1 MGHFLRFAGIC
12 LARRPLFLRDQSMA
26 MFSPFE
32 ARNKLTQFAWLTNRP
47 AFFVWAIVVGVAAA
61 GMTILFHM
69 AIHWGQL
76 LTGSVPGEIET
87 VVSRWTDTERILFP
101 VVGGLIAGT
110 LLWLSSKVRKDM
122 NADYMEAVALSDGRL
137 SLRQG
142 ALRVLSSLSTV
153 VSGGS
158 IGREGAMV
166 HLGAMVA
173 SAIGRFLAFNA
184 NDIRLLVACGAAA
197 GVSAAYNAPLAAA
210 LFVAEIVLG
219 TLSVTTLGPLI
230 ISAGVANITMQ
241 LTGYYRVTY
250 DVKPISLS
258 IDASLLLLCALAIV
272 AGLLAPLFLRF
283 LDAIRQLFR
292 KTRLPLPFSLALGG
306 ALLGGILILQP
317 AASGNGYG
325 PIEDMLTLS
334 WTMPAVLLMLAYKVL
349 ATGATVGS
357 GATGGVF
364 TPMLMVG
371 ASVGM
376 LFYQVISFV
385 IPELAA
391 QPALYILIGM
401 GAFLAAGTHAPLMA
415 ILMIFEMTHRIDL
428 VLPLMFACVIAN
440 VVSSLFSTPAMYGVT
455 LSREQAARLR
465 RQISS
470 MTLKGLVIEAQTVL
484 RQDQTLEQAVAM
496 FQDHPVR
503 YIYVV
508 DENDHYQG
516 VLSNQEVTRWLLSQS
531 PMTTPISEL
540 MVQPHFIPVLHPD
553 MTLGEGLE
561 LFLTFMGERL
571 PVLLSKDEPILLGVV
586 RKSAILEQL
595 EEQRA
600 LSERHQPP
608 HIDFRIS
615 GDK

>member
-1 MGHFLRFAGIC
+1 
-12 LARRPLFLRDQSMA
+12 MA
-26 MFSPFE
+26 LFSPFE

-47 AFFVWAIVVGVAAA
+47 AFFMWAILVGIAAA

-87 VVSRWTDTERILFP
+87 VVSRWTYTERVLFP
-101 VVGGLIAGT
+101 AVGGLIAGT

-142 ALRVLSSLSTV
+142 VLRVLSSLSTV

-166 HLGAMVA
+166 HLGALVA
-173 SAIGRFLAFNA
+173 SAIGRFLAFNS

-241 LTGYYRVTY
+241 LTGYYRITY

-258 IDASLLLLCALAIV
+258 IDTTLILLILLGAL

-283 LDAIRQLFR
+283 LDAVRQTFR
-292 KTRLPLPFSLALGG
+292 KSRLPLPFSLALGG
-306 ALLGGILILQP
+306 ALLGGILILEP
-317 AASGNGYG
+317 NAAGNGYG
-325 PIEDMLTLS
+325 PIEDMLTQS
-334 WTMPAVLLMLAYKVL
+334 WTLAAVLLMLGYKVL

-376 LFYQVISFV
+376 VFFQVASLV
-385 IPELAA
+385 IPDFSGQAS
-391 QPALYILIGM
+391 LYMLIGM

-440 VVSSLFSTPAMYGVT
+440 VVSSLYSTPAMYGVT
-455 LSREQAARLR
+455 LSREQTARLR
-465 RQISS
+465 RQAESI
-470 MTLKGLVIEAQTVL
+470 TLQGLIIDAETVL
-484 RQDQTLEQAVAM
+484 RRDQTLEEAVAM
-496 FQDHPVR
+496 FQDYAVR

-508 DENDHYQG
+508 DEDDNYLG

-531 PMTTPISEL
+531 SLATPVSEL

-553 MTLGEGLE
+553 MTLGQGLE

-571 PVLLSKDEPILLGVV
+571 PVLLSKDEPRLLGVV
-586 RKSAILEQL
+586 RKSTILQQL
-595 EEQRA
+595 EKQRE
-600 LSERHQPP
+600 LLERHQPP

-615 GDK
+615 GDR

>member
-1 MGHFLRFAGIC
+1 
-12 LARRPLFLRDQSMA
+12 MA
-26 MFSPFE
+26 LFSPFE

-47 AFFVWAIVVGVAAA
+47 AFFVWAILVGVAAA
-61 GMTILFHM
+61 GMTVLFHM

-87 VVSRWTDTERILFP
+87 VVSRWSTTERVLFP

-153 VSGGS
+153 VTGGS

-166 HLGAMVA
+166 HLGAMIA

-250 DVKPISLS
+250 DVKPISLAM
-258 IDASLLLLCALAIV
+258 DASLLLLLALAVV

-283 LDAIRQLFR
+283 LDAVRQLFR

-334 WTMPAVLLMLAYKVL
+334 WTIPAVLLMLAYKVL

-376 LFYQVISFV
+376 LFFQIISLV
-385 IPELAA
+385 MPELAA
-391 QPALYILIGM
+391 QPSLYILIGM
-401 GAFLAAGTHAPLMA
+401 GAFLAAGTHAPLMT
-415 ILMIFEMTHRIDL
+415 ILMIFEMTQQINL

-440 VVSSLFSTPAMYGVT
+440 VVSSMYSTPAMYGVT
-455 LSREQAARLR
+455 LSREQTARLR

-470 MTLKGLVIEAQTVL
+470 MTLKGLVIEAETVL
-484 RQDQTLEQAVAM
+484 RQNQTLEQAVAM
-496 FQDHPVR
+496 FQAYPVR
-503 YIYVV
+503 YIYVI

-531 PMTTPISEL
+531 PLTTPISEL

-553 MTLGEGLE
+553 MTLAQGLE
-561 LFLTFMGERL
+561 LFLSFMGERL
-571 PVLLSKDEPILLGVV
+571 PVLLSKDEPVLLGVV

-595 EEQRA
+595 EEQRI
-600 LSERHQPP
+600 LQERHQPP
-608 HIDFRIS
+608 QMDFRIS

>member
-1 MGHFLRFAGIC
+1 
-12 LARRPLFLRDQSMA
+12 MA

-586 RKSAILEQL
+586 HKSAILEQL

>member
-1 MGHFLRFAGIC
+1 MEHFSRLAAMHC
-12 LARRPLFLRDQSMA
+12 ARRPLFLRDPSMA
-26 MFSPFE
+26 LFSPFE

-47 AFFVWAIVVGVAAA
+47 AFFVWAILVGVAAA

-87 VVSRWTDTERILFP
+87 VVSRWSNTERILFP

-153 VSGGS
+153 VTGGS

-166 HLGAMVA
+166 HLGAMIA

-258 IDASLLLLCALAIV
+258 IDASLLLLCALAVV

-283 LDAIRQLFR
+283 LDAVRKLFR
-292 KTRLPLPFSLALGG
+292 KSRLPLPFSLALGG

-334 WTMPAVLLMLAYKVL
+334 WTIPAVLLMLAYKVL

-376 LFYQVISFV
+376 LFFQIISLV
-385 IPELAA
+385 VPDLVG

-415 ILMIFEMTHRIDL
+415 ILMIFEMTQRIDL

-440 VVSSLFSTPAMYGVT
+440 VVSSMYSTPAMYGVT
-455 LSREQAARLR
+455 LSREQTARLR

-470 MTLKGLVIEAQTVL
+470 MTLKGLVIDAETVL
-484 RQDQTLEQAVAM
+484 RQNQTLEQAVAM
-496 FQDHPVR
+496 FQAYPVR
-503 YIYVV
+503 YIYVI

-531 PMTTPISEL
+531 PLTTPISEL

-553 MTLGEGLE
+553 MTLAQGLE

-571 PVLLSKDEPILLGVV
+571 PVLLSKDEPVLLGIV

-595 EEQRA
+595 EEQRI
-600 LSERHQPP
+600 LQERHQPP
-608 HIDFRIS
+608 QMDFRIS

>member
-1 MGHFLRFAGIC
+1 
-12 LARRPLFLRDQSMA
+12 

-531 PMTTPISEL
+531 LMTTPISEL

>member
-1 MGHFLRFAGIC
+1 
-12 LARRPLFLRDQSMA
+12 
-26 MFSPFE
+26 
-32 ARNKLTQFAWLTNRP
+32 
-47 AFFVWAIVVGVAAA
+47 
-61 GMTILFHM
+61 
-69 AIHWGQL
+69 
-76 LTGSVPGEIET
+76 
-87 VVSRWTDTERILFP
+87 
-101 VVGGLIAGT
+101 
-110 LLWLSSKVRKDM
+110 
-122 NADYMEAVALSDGRL
+122 
-137 SLRQG
+137 
-142 ALRVLSSLSTV
+142 SLSTIV
-153 VSGGS
+153 TGGS

-241 LTGYYRVTY
+241 LTGYYRITY

-376 LFYQVISFV
+376 LFYQIIAFV
-385 IPELAA
+385 MPELAA

-440 VVSSLFSTPAMYGVT
+440 VVSSLYSTPAMYGVT
-455 LSREQAARLR
+455 LSREQTARLR

-508 DENDHYQG
+508 DEKDHYLG

-600 LSERHQPP
+600 LQERHQPP

>member
-1 MGHFLRFAGIC
+1 
-12 LARRPLFLRDQSMA
+12 MA

-47 AFFVWAIVVGVAAA
+47 AFFVWAIVVGVAGA

-101 VVGGLIAGT
+101 AVGGLIAGT

-292 KTRLPLPFSLALGG
+292 KTGLPLPLSLALGG
-306 ALLGGILILQP
+306 AVLGGILILQP

-364 TPMLMVG
+364 TPMLMMG

-376 LFYQVISFV
+376 LFYQIISFV
-385 IPELAA
+385 MPELAA

-440 VVSSLFSTPAMYGVT
+440 VVSSLFSTPTMYGVT

-508 DENDHYQG
+508 DENNHYQG

>member
-1 MGHFLRFAGIC
+1 
-12 LARRPLFLRDQSMA
+12 MA

-76 LTGSVPGEIET
+76 LTGSAPGEIET
-87 VVSRWTDTERILFP
+87 VVSRWSDTERILFP

-142 ALRVLSSLSTV
+142 VLRVLSSLSTV

-241 LTGYYRVTY
+241 LTGYYRITY

-376 LFYQVISFV
+376 LFYQIIAFV
-385 IPELAA
+385 MPELAA

-440 VVSSLFSTPAMYGVT
+440 VVSSLYSTPAMYGVT
-455 LSREQAARLR
+455 LSREQTARLR

-508 DENDHYQG
+508 DEKDHYLG

-600 LSERHQPP
+600 LQERHQPP

>member
-1 MGHFLRFAGIC
+1 MEHFSQCAGVF

-142 ALRVLSSLSTV
+142 TLRVLSSLSTV

-241 LTGYYRVTY
+241 LTGYYRITY

-292 KTRLPLPFSLALGG
+292 KTRLPLPLSLALGG

-371 ASVGM
+371 AGVGM
-376 LFYQVISFV
+376 LFYQIISFV
-385 IPELAA
+385 MPELAA

-455 LSREQAARLR
+455 LSREQTARLR

-508 DENDHYQG
+508 DENNHYLG

-531 PMTTPISEL
+531 SLTTPISEL

-553 MTLGEGLE
+553 MSLGEGLE

-571 PVLLSKDEPILLGVV
+571 PVLLSKDEPILMGVV

>member
-1 MGHFLRFAGIC
+1 
-12 LARRPLFLRDQSMA
+12 MA

-87 VVSRWTDTERILFP
+87 VVSRWSNTERILFP
-101 VVGGLIAGT
+101 VGGGLIAGT

-219 TLSVTTLGPLI
+219 TLSITTLGPLI

-250 DVKPISLS
+250 DVNPMSLS

-283 LDAIRQLFR
+283 LDAVRQLFR

-385 IPELAA
+385 MPEQAA

-440 VVSSLFSTPAMYGVT
+440 VVSSLFGTPAMYGVT

-470 MTLKGLVIEAQTVL
+470 MTLKGLVTDAQTVL

-503 YIYVV
+503 HIYVV
-508 DENDHYQG
+508 DENDHYLG
-516 VLSNQEVTRWLLSQS
+516 LLSNQEVTRWLLSQS
-531 PMTTPISEL
+531 PMTTPLSEL

-561 LFLTFMGERL
+561 LFLTFTGERL
-571 PVLLSKDEPILLGVV
+571 PMLLSKDEPILLGVV

-600 LSERHQPP
+600 LGERHQPP

>member
-1 MGHFLRFAGIC
+1 
-12 LARRPLFLRDQSMA
+12 MA

-47 AFFVWAIVVGVAAA
+47 AFFVWAIVVGVAGA

-101 VVGGLIAGT
+101 AVGGLIAGT

-292 KTRLPLPFSLALGG
+292 KTGLPLPLSLALGG
-306 ALLGGILILQP
+306 AVLGGILILQP

-364 TPMLMVG
+364 TPMLMMG

-376 LFYQVISFV
+376 LFYQIISFV
-385 IPELAA
+385 MPELAA

-455 LSREQAARLR
+455 LSRDQAARLR

-508 DENDHYQG
+508 DENNHYQG

>member
-1 MGHFLRFAGIC
+1 
-12 LARRPLFLRDQSMA
+12 MA

-531 PMTTPISEL
+531 LMTTPISEL

>member
-1 MGHFLRFAGIC
+1 
-12 LARRPLFLRDQSMA
+12 MA

-385 IPELAA
+385 MPELAA

>member
-1 MGHFLRFAGIC
+1 
-12 LARRPLFLRDQSMA
+12 MA

-47 AFFVWAIVVGVAAA
+47 AFFVWAIVVGVAGA

-101 VVGGLIAGT
+101 AVGGLIAGT

-292 KTRLPLPFSLALGG
+292 KTGLPLPLSLALGG

-334 WTMPAVLLMLAYKVL
+334 WTMPAVLLILAYKVL

-376 LFYQVISFV
+376 LFYQIISFV
-385 IPELAA
+385 MPELAA

-508 DENDHYQG
+508 DENNHYQG

>member
-1 MGHFLRFAGIC
+1 
-12 LARRPLFLRDQSMA
+12 

-47 AFFVWAIVVGVAAA
+47 AFFVWAIVVGVAGA
-61 GMTILFHM
+61 GMTVLFHM

-76 LTGSVPGEIET
+76 LTGSVPGEIEI
-87 VVSRWTDTERILFP
+87 VASRWNSTERILFP
-101 VVGGLIAGT
+101 AVGGLLAGT

-142 ALRVLSSLSTV
+142 ALRVLSSLSTIV
-153 VSGGS
+153 TGGS

-173 SAIGRFLAFNA
+173 SAIGRFLAFNS

-219 TLSVTTLGPLI
+219 TLSVATLGPLV
-230 ISAGVANITMQ
+230 ISAGVANVTMH

-250 DVKPISLS
+250 DVKPISLA
-258 IDASLLLLCALAIV
+258 IDSTLLLLCVLAVV

-292 KTRLPLPFSLALGG
+292 KTRLPLPLSLALGG
-306 ALLGGILILQP
+306 ALLGGILVLQP
-317 AASGNGYG
+317 NAAGNGYG
-325 PIEDMLTLS
+325 PIEDMLTQS
-334 WTMPAVLLMLAYKVL
+334 WTLPAVLLMLAYKVL

-371 ASVGM
+371 ASVGL
-376 LFYQVISFV
+376 LFFQVISFV
-385 IPELAA
+385 VPELAG
-391 QPALYILIGM
+391 QPTLYILIGM

-455 LSREQAARLR
+455 LSREQTARLR
-465 RQISS
+465 QQISS
-470 MTLKGLVIEAQTVL
+470 MTLKGLVIDAQTVL
-484 RQDQTLEQAVAM
+484 RQDQTLEQAVTM

-503 YIYVV
+503 YLYVI
-508 DENDHYQG
+508 DENDHYLG
-516 VLSNQEVTRWLLSQS
+516 VLSNQEVTRWLLSQA

-553 MTLGEGLE
+553 MTLGQGLE
-561 LFLTFMGERL
+561 LFLSFMGERL

-595 EEQRA
+595 EEQRE
-600 LSERHQPP
+600 LQDRHRPP
-608 HIDFRIS
+608 HIDFRLS
-615 GDK
+615 GDKR

>member
-1 MGHFLRFAGIC
+1 
-12 LARRPLFLRDQSMA
+12 MA

-173 SAIGRFLAFNA
+173 SAIGRFLAFNG

-385 IPELAA
+385 VPELAA

-465 RQISS
+465 RRISS

-608 HIDFRIS
+608 HMDFRIS

>member
-1 MGHFLRFAGIC
+1 
-12 LARRPLFLRDQSMA
+12 MA

-47 AFFVWAIVVGVAAA
+47 AFFVWAIVVGVAGA

-87 VVSRWTDTERILFP
+87 VASRWTSTERILFP
-101 VVGGLIAGT
+101 AVGGLIAGT
-110 LLWLSSKVRKDM
+110 LLWLSSRVRKDM

-153 VSGGS
+153 VTGGS

-173 SAIGRFLAFNA
+173 SAIGRFLAFNS

-219 TLSVTTLGPLI
+219 TLSVATLGPLV

-250 DVKPISLS
+250 DVKPISLA
-258 IDASLLLLCALAIV
+258 IDSTLLLLCLLAVV

-283 LDAIRQLFR
+283 LNTVRQLFR
-292 KTRLPLPFSLALGG
+292 KSRLPLPLSLALGG
-306 ALLGGILILQP
+306 ALLGGILVLQP
-317 AASGNGYG
+317 NAAGNGYG
-325 PIEDMLTLS
+325 PIEDMLTQS

-371 ASVGM
+371 ASVGL
-376 LFYQVISFV
+376 LFFQVISFV
-385 IPELAA
+385 MPELAG

-465 RQISS
+465 QQISS
-470 MTLKGLVIEAQTVL
+470 MTLKGLVIDAQTVL
-484 RQDQTLEQAVAM
+484 RQDQTLEQAVTM
-496 FQDHPVR
+496 FQDYPVR
-503 YIYVV
+503 YLYVV
-508 DENDHYQG
+508 DENDHYLG
-516 VLSNQEVTRWLLSQS
+516 VLSNQEVTRWLLSQA

-540 MVQPHFIPVLHPD
+540 MVQPQFIPVLHPD
-553 MTLGEGLE
+553 MTLGQGLE

-586 RKSAILEQL
+586 RKSAILQQL
-595 EEQRA
+595 EEQRE
-600 LSERHQPP
+600 LQDRHQPP

>member
-1 MGHFLRFAGIC
+1 
-12 LARRPLFLRDQSMA
+12 MA

-283 LDAIRQLFR
+283 LDTIRQLFR

-349 ATGATVGS
+349 ATAATVGS

-385 IPELAA
+385 MPELAA

-415 ILMIFEMTHRIDL
+415 ILMMFEMTHRIDL

-531 PMTTPISEL
+531 AMTTPISEL

-553 MTLGEGLE
+553 MTLGDGLE

-571 PVLLSKDEPILLGVV
+571 PMLLSKDEPILLGVV

>member
-1 MGHFLRFAGIC
+1 
-12 LARRPLFLRDQSMA
+12 MA

-101 VVGGLIAGT
+101 VMGGLIAGT

-385 IPELAA
+385 VPELAA

-531 PMTTPISEL
+531 AMTTPISEL

-553 MTLGEGLE
+553 MTLGDGLE

>member
-1 MGHFLRFAGIC
+1 
-12 LARRPLFLRDQSMA
+12 
-26 MFSPFE
+26 
-32 ARNKLTQFAWLTNRP
+32 
-47 AFFVWAIVVGVAAA
+47 
-61 GMTILFHM
+61 
-69 AIHWGQL
+69 
-76 LTGSVPGEIET
+76 
-87 VVSRWTDTERILFP
+87 
-101 VVGGLIAGT
+101 
-110 LLWLSSKVRKDM
+110 
-122 NADYMEAVALSDGRL
+122 
-137 SLRQG
+137 
-142 ALRVLSSLSTV
+142 
-153 VSGGS
+153 
-158 IGREGAMV
+158 
-166 HLGAMVA
+166 
-173 SAIGRFLAFNA
+173 
-184 NDIRLLVACGAAA
+184 
-197 GVSAAYNAPLAAA
+197 
-210 LFVAEIVLG
+210 
-219 TLSVTTLGPLI
+219 
-230 ISAGVANITMQ
+230 
-241 LTGYYRVTY
+241 
-250 DVKPISLS
+250 
-258 IDASLLLLCALAIV
+258 
-272 AGLLAPLFLRF
+272 
-283 LDAIRQLFR
+283 
-292 KTRLPLPFSLALGG
+292 
-306 ALLGGILILQP
+306 
-317 AASGNGYG
+317 
-325 PIEDMLTLS
+325 
-334 WTMPAVLLMLAYKVL
+334 
-349 ATGATVGS
+349 
-357 GATGGVF
+357 
-364 TPMLMVG
+364 
-371 ASVGM
+371 
-376 LFYQVISFV
+376 
-385 IPELAA
+385 
-391 QPALYILIGM
+391 M

-470 MTLKGLVIEAQTVL
+470 MTLKGLVIEARTVL

-508 DENDHYQG
+508 DENNHYQG

>member
-1 MGHFLRFAGIC
+1 
-12 LARRPLFLRDQSMA
+12 MA

-47 AFFVWAIVVGVAAA
+47 AFFVWAIVVGVAGA

-101 VVGGLIAGT
+101 AVGGLIAGT

-292 KTRLPLPFSLALGG
+292 KTGLPLPLSLALGG

-376 LFYQVISFV
+376 LFYQIISFV
-385 IPELAA
+385 MPELAA

-508 DENDHYQG
+508 DENNHYQG

>member
-1 MGHFLRFAGIC
+1 
-12 LARRPLFLRDQSMA
+12 MA

-47 AFFVWAIVVGVAAA
+47 AFFVWAIVVGVAGA

-101 VVGGLIAGT
+101 AVGGLIAGT

-292 KTRLPLPFSLALGG
+292 KTGLPLPLSLALGG
-306 ALLGGILILQP
+306 AVLGGILILQP

-376 LFYQVISFV
+376 LFYQIISFV
-385 IPELAA
+385 MPELAA

-440 VVSSLFSTPAMYGVT
+440 VVSSLFSTPTMYGVT

-508 DENDHYQG
+508 DENNHYQG

>member
-1 MGHFLRFAGIC
+1 
-12 LARRPLFLRDQSMA
+12 MA

-376 LFYQVISFV
+376 LFYQAISFV

-455 LSREQAARLR
+455 LSREQTARLR

-496 FQDHPVR
+496 LQDHPVR

>member
-1 MGHFLRFAGIC
+1 
-12 LARRPLFLRDQSMA
+12 MA

-47 AFFVWAIVVGVAAA
+47 AFFVWAIVVGAAGA

-101 VVGGLIAGT
+101 AAGGLIAGT

-258 IDASLLLLCALAIV
+258 IDASLLLLCGLAIV

-292 KTRLPLPFSLALGG
+292 KTRLPLPLSLALGG

-376 LFYQVISFV
+376 LFYQIISFV
-385 IPELAA
+385 MPELAA

-508 DENDHYQG
+508 DENNHYQG

>member
-1 MGHFLRFAGIC
+1 
-12 LARRPLFLRDQSMA
+12 MA

-87 VVSRWTDTERILFP
+87 VVSRWTNTERIVFP

-230 ISAGVANITMQ
+230 ISAGVASITMQ

-292 KTRLPLPFSLALGG
+292 KSRLPLPLSLALGG
-306 ALLGGILILQP
+306 ALLGGVLILQP

-376 LFYQVISFV
+376 LFYQIISLV
-385 IPELAA
+385 IPELAS

-508 DENDHYQG
+508 DENDHYLG

-531 PMTTPISEL
+531 PMATPISEL

-595 EEQRA
+595 EEQRV

>member
-1 MGHFLRFAGIC
+1 
-12 LARRPLFLRDQSMA
+12 MA
-26 MFSPFE
+26 LFSPFE
-32 ARNKLTQFAWLTNRP
+32 ARNKITQFAWLTNRP
-47 AFFVWAIVVGVAAA
+47 AFFVWAILVGIAAA

-87 VVSRWTDTERILFP
+87 VVSRWTHTERILFP
-101 VVGGLIAGT
+101 AVGGFIAGT

-122 NADYMEAVALSDGRL
+122 NSDYMEAVALSDGRL

-142 ALRVLSSLSTV
+142 VLRVLSSLSTV

-166 HLGAMVA
+166 HLGALVA
-173 SAIGRFLAFNA
+173 SAIGRFLAFNS

-230 ISAGVANITMQ
+230 ISAGVANVTMQ
-241 LTGYYRVTY
+241 LTGYYRITY

-258 IDASLLLLCALAIV
+258 IDATLLLLVLLGV
-272 AGLLAPLFLRF
+272 LAGLLAPLFLRF
-283 LDAIRQLFR
+283 LDMIRQLFR
-292 KTRLPLPFSLALGG
+292 KSRLPLPLSLAAGG
-306 ALLGGILILQP
+306 ALLGLILILEP
-317 AASGNGYG
+317 DAAGNGFG
-325 PIEDMLTLS
+325 PLEDMLTQS
-334 WTMPAVLLMLAYKVL
+334 WTLPAVLFMLAYKVL

-371 ASVGM
+371 ASVG
-376 LFYQVISFV
+376 LIFFQILSLLVPEISG
-385 IPELAA
+385 
-391 QPALYILIGM
+391 QSSLYILIGM

-440 VVSSLFSTPAMYGVT
+440 VVSSLYSAPAMYGVT
-455 LSREQAARLR
+455 LTREQTARLR
-465 RQISS
+465 RQTES
-470 MTLKGLVIEAQTVL
+470 MTLHGLVIDAQTVL
-484 RQDQTLEQAVAM
+484 RHDQPLSDAVTM
-496 FQDHPVR
+496 FQDFAVR
-503 YIYVV
+503 YIYIV
-508 DENDHYQG
+508 DEKDQYLG

-531 PMTTPISEL
+531 SLTTPISEL
-540 MVQPHFIPVLHPD
+540 MVEPQFIPVLHPD

-561 LFLTFMGERL
+561 LFLSFMGERL
-571 PVLLSKDEPILLGVV
+571 PVLQSKDEPLLLGVV
-586 RKSAILEQL
+586 RKSAILQEL
-595 EEQRA
+595 EKQRE
-600 LSERHQPP
+600 LQDRHQPP

-615 GDK
+615 GDR

>member
-1 MGHFLRFAGIC
+1 
-12 LARRPLFLRDQSMA
+12 MA

-283 LDAIRQLFR
+283 LDTIRQLFR

-385 IPELAA
+385 MPELAA

-415 ILMIFEMTHRIDL
+415 ILMMFEMTHRIDL

-531 PMTTPISEL
+531 AMTTPISEL

-553 MTLGEGLE
+553 MTLGDGLE

-571 PVLLSKDEPILLGVV
+571 PMLLSKDEPILLGVV

>member
-1 MGHFLRFAGIC
+1 MVHFCGFTAHIPP
-12 LARRPLFLRDQSMA
+12 PLFLRDHYMA

-47 AFFVWAIVVGVAAA
+47 AFFAWAIVVGVAAA

-69 AIHWGQL
+69 GIHWGQL
-76 LTGSVPGEIET
+76 LTGSVPGDIET
-87 VVSRWTDTERILFP
+87 VVSRWTYTERMVFP
-101 VVGGLIAGT
+101 IGGGLIAGT

-142 ALRVLSSLSTV
+142 VLRVLSSLSTI

-166 HLGAMVA
+166 HLGALVA
-173 SAIGRFLAFNA
+173 SAIGRFLAFNS

-230 ISAGVANITMQ
+230 ISAGVANVTMQ
-241 LTGYYRVTY
+241 LTGYYRITY
-250 DVKPISLS
+250 DVKPIALS
-258 IDASLLLLCALAIV
+258 ADGTLIFLIV
-272 AGLLAPLFLRF
+272 LGVLAGLLAPMFLRF
-283 LDAIRQLFR
+283 LDGVRKLFR
-292 KTRLPLPFSLALGG
+292 KTRLPLPLSLALGG
-306 ALLGGILILQP
+306 ALLGGILILEP
-317 AASGNGYG
+317 SAAGNGFG
-325 PIEDMLTLS
+325 PIEDMFTQS
-334 WTMPAVLLMLAYKVL
+334 WTISAVLLMLAYKVL

-376 LFYQVISFV
+376 LFFQLLSLV
-385 IPELAA
+385 IPGFDG
-391 QPALYILIGM
+391 QPALYMLIGM

-440 VVSSLFSTPAMYGVT
+440 VVSSLYSTPAMYGVT
-455 LSREQAARLR
+455 LSREQTARLR
-465 RQISS
+465 RQAGSV
-470 MTLKGLVIEAQTVL
+470 TLKGLIVDAQTVL
-484 RQDQTLEQAVAM
+484 RQDQTLEHAVTM
-496 FQDHPVR
+496 FQDYPVR

-508 DENDHYQG
+508 DENDHYLG

-531 PMTTPISEL
+531 PMTTAISEL

-553 MTLGEGLE
+553 MTLGQGLE
-561 LFLTFMGERL
+561 LFLSFMGERL
-571 PVLLSKDEPILLGVV
+571 PVLLSKDEPKLLGIV
-586 RKSAILEQL
+586 RKSAILQQL
-595 EEQRA
+595 EEQRE
-600 LSERHQPP
+600 LQERHQPP

-615 GDK
+615 GDR

>member
-1 MGHFLRFAGIC
+1 
-12 LARRPLFLRDQSMA
+12 MA

-385 IPELAA
+385 MPELAA

-531 PMTTPISEL
+531 AMTTPISEL

-553 MTLGEGLE
+553 MTLGDGLE

>member
-1 MGHFLRFAGIC
+1 
-12 LARRPLFLRDQSMA
+12 MA

-258 IDASLLLLCALAIV
+258 IDASLLVLCALAIV